1 MPFLFK
7 EILNSD
13 WGSAIELSLFPL
25 LFFFHFLY
33 YTDTGSVFWVLLSYL
48 ASRKKL
54 YQIAAITSF
63 IAITFR
69 QTNIVWM
76 MLIMG
81 LEIVDLLKNKNSN
94 PNFKEFILF
103 VINDYVLLIKKLWG
117 FLLNGVLFGLFLIWN
132 KGIVIGDKSNHV
144 LDNTQLHVISQI
156 IMLFRIEHAFLLSDN
171 RHFSFYI
178 WRWFFKGNL
187 VNRLLVIPAYM
198 MALTGLFSKM
208 GI

>member
-144 LDNTQLHVISQI
+144 AAFHVPQIYYFAVFLVFFSWDYQI
-156 IMLFRIEHAFLLSDN
+156 IVDGSSKFTKPIQS
-171 RHFSFYI
+171 
-178 WRWFFKGNL
+178 
-187 VNRLLVIPAYM
+187 LVI
-198 MALTGLFSKM
+198 GLIM
-208 GI
+208 GWTILNYT